1 MASNAV
7 DDLPAVALEGCWL
20 GSVVPKRL
28 ARRAVTRNLVKRQ
41 IRAAFAAAGGL
52 PPGLWVVRLRAPVDR
67 REFPSASSDALRRVL
82 REELV
87 RLVAKLAP
95 PAAPQVTQG

>member
-1 MASNAV
+1 MPSNAV
-7 DDLPAVALEGCWL
+7 DDMLPASLNGCWL

-41 IRAAFAAAGGL
+41 IRAAFAAAGAL
-52 PPGLWVVRLRAPVDR
+52 PPGLWVVRLRAPIDR
-67 REFPSASSDALRRVL
+67 REFVSASSDALRLVL

-87 RLVAKLAP
+87 RIVGKLT
-95 PAAPQVTQG
+95 AAPTPAKA